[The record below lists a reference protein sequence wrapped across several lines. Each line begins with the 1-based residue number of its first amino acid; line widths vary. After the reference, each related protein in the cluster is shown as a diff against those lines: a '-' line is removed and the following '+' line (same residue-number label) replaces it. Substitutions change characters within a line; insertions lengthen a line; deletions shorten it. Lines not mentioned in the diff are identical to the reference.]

1 MKKDYLEVGT
11 NAAHGQG
18 KVHFTLIELL
28 VVIAII
34 AILAAMLLPA
44 LQQARARGK
53 SATCLNNLKQ
63 LSVGEMTYM
72 GDFNCMIP
80 TRNSSSR
87 QWSQSEYL
95 KKYCGLQPVAD
106 STSTH
111 RDLWHVSMLCP
122 DAFRYK
128 TAEQHKLYPNQ
139 AKLTYSYGRVMR
151 NGESTN
157 VNNNNGNGAV
167 VGVFKRMPRNPSGKI
182 LINESTLWATS
193 KGKEN
198 TRAGVVNGWAKHVAM
213 GLENREIVG
222 DLPDNMQLISRWPH
236 SNRCNTLFFD
246 GHVASRKMLE
256 FEKWHPAWPEAAD

>member
-87 QWSQSEYL
+87 QWSDSEYL
-95 KKYCGLQPVAD
+95 KKYCGLQPVGD
-106 STSTH
+106 STSTN

-122 DAFRYK
+122 NAFRYR
-128 TAEQHKLYPNQ
+128 TEAQRIYQNQ
-139 AKLTYSYGRVMR
+139 AKLTYSYGRVIR

-157 VNNNNGNGAV
+157 VNNNNGNGSV

-182 LINESTLWATS
+182 LINESTLWATN
-193 KGKEN
+193 KGKES
-198 TRAGVVNGWAKHVAM
+198 TRVAVVNGWARHVVM

-222 DLPDNMQLISRWPH
+222 ALPDGIQQITRWPH
-236 SNRCNTLFFD
+236 SGRCNTLFFD
-246 GHVASRKMLE
+246 GHVVSRKMLE